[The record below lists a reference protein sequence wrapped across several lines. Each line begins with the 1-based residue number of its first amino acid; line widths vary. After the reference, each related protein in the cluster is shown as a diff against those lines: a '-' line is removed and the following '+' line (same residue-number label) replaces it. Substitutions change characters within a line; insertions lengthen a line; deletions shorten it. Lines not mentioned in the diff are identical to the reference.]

1 MAKSNVTTT
10 PTASEVEEPLF
21 FFTLSEGNLTK
32 STSKRITEK
41 VKKELTAEIRKEY
54 EIAED
59 AQYLEGMGD
68 QFGFSIPSSKAG
80 IKNAALGS
88 FSKKLLA
95 MAGKMDLSELNKLA
109 GCRLVVRVE
118 VFPAPEKT
126 EEKAVVIENN
136 EF

>member
-1 MAKSNVTTT
+1 MAKNNS
-10 PTASEVEEPLF
+10 VEEPLF
-21 FFTLSEGNLTK
+21 FFSLSEGNLTK
-32 STSKRITEK
+32 STAKPITEK
-41 VKKELTAEIRKEY
+41 VKKELTADIRKKY

-68 QFGFSIPSSKAG
+68 QFGFAIPSSKAG
-80 IKNAALGS
+80 IKNAALGT

-95 MAGKMDLSELNKLA
+95 MAGKMDVKDLNQLA

-126 EEKAVVIENN
+126 EEKPIVIENN

>member
-1 MAKSNVTTT
+1 MAKTNVATM
-10 PTASEVEEPLF
+10 PTAPEVEQALF
-21 FFTLSEGNLTK
+21 HFTLSEGNLTK
-32 STSKRITEK
+32 STSKRVTDK
-41 VKKELTAEIRKEY
+41 MRKESN
-54 EIAED
+54 IAAD
-59 AQYLEGMGD
+59 IQYLEGMGD

-95 MAGKMDLSELNKLA
+95 MAAKMDLKDLNQLA
-109 GCRLVVRVE
+109 GCRMVVRVE

>member
-1 MAKSNVTTT
+1 MTKNNV
-10 PTASEVEEPLF
+10 SQIGEPLF
-21 FFTLSEGNLTK
+21 FFTLSEGTLTK
-32 STSKRITEK
+32 STARRITEK
-41 VKKELTAEIRKEY
+41 IKKELTPEIRKKY

-59 AQYLEGMGD
+59 AQYLEGLGD

-80 IKNAALGS
+80 IKNAALGT

-95 MAGKMDLSELNKLA
+95 MAGKMEMQDLNKLA

-126 EEKAVVIENN
+126 EEKPVVIVNN

>member
-1 MAKSNVTTT
+1 MARSNTEQ
-10 PTASEVEEPLF
+10 ALF
-21 FFTLSEGNLTK
+21 QFTLSEGNLTK
-32 STSKRITEK
+32 STSKRVTDK
-41 VKKELTAEIRKEY
+41 IRKESN
-54 EIAED
+54 IAAD
-59 AQYLEGMGD
+59 TQYLEGMGD

-95 MAGKMDLSELNKLA
+95 MAGKMDIKDLNQLA

-126 EEKAVVIENN
+126 EEKVVVIKNN